1 MKLNFHHLALLN
13 AVLFFILAIVW
24 MFAPARS
31 LGMWGVEFNSSAGLV
46 SRRSAAL
53 YAGFAV
59 MFFSARNAE
68 PSPVRKALVRGI
80 VVSCFI
86 LALLGIL
93 EMSAG
98 RANRGILPAV
108 CIEIAFGLAF
118 LFVDH
123 THAPQG
129 NDIIK

>member
-1 MKLNFHHLALLN
+1 MNFHHLALFT
-13 AVLFFILAIVW
+13 AGLFFILAIVW

-31 LGMWGVEFNSSAGLV
+31 LAIWGVEFNSAAGLV
-46 SRRSAAL
+46 SRRLAAL

-59 MFFSARNAE
+59 MFFSARKAE
-68 PSPVRKALVRGI
+68 PSPARRALIRGT

-86 LALLGIL
+86 LALLGVL

-98 RANRGILPAV
+98 QANRGILPAI

-118 LFVDH
+118 LFVDRTH
-123 THAPQG
+123 TPRG